1 MVKERKVSW
10 AFPYKSFI
18 FMRLETVTVAILAI
32 LVFFASFMSFDQ
44 QWFHAVLF
52 TVIFLV
58 IYGYLSYMIQKFRRV
73 HEHYEINKT
82 HLTMTKK
89 TRKKTKKSIIPLKN
103 IKHHKLDKVF
113 LGGYVVNHQGKK
125 FVLFFNSKT
134 EVEKFEQ
141 FLSKHLKPAKA
152 VVKPVKKPV
161 RKRVT
166 KKKTVK
172 KKGVKKK
179 TVKKRVVKKKP
190 VRKRK
195 K

>member
-10 AFPYKSFI
+10 AFPYKSFM
-18 FMRLETVTVAILAI
+18 FMRLETVVVAILAVLI
-32 LVFFASFMSFDQ
+32 FFSSFMSFDQ
-44 QWFHAVLF
+44 QWFHGILF

-58 IYGYLSYMIQKFRRV
+58 LYGYLSYIIQKFRKV

-89 TRKKTKKSIIPLKN
+89 TRKNVKKSIIPLKN

-113 LGGYVVNHQGKK
+113 LGGYVVNHRGKK

-152 VVKPVKKPV
+152 VVKKSVKKPAK
-161 RKRVT
+161 RKVA
-166 KKKTVK
+166 KKT
-172 KKGVKKK
+172 VKKK
-179 TVKKRVVKKKP
+179 TVKKRAVKKKP
-190 VRKRK
+190 VRRK
-195 K
+195 KR